1 MASVSALLLLSA
13 PMHAALLLSSTPA
26 TTGQQAAASA
36 SQLGT
41 SAIGRRNLMRQ
52 SVLAAAALVSLDVQS
67 VSAEDTF
74 SRMGGALEP
83 FIDVQKGY
91 KLYKPVAWNQFD
103 ADPGVYDVKFQD
115 VIEPF
120 EIVQVS
126 SSPVTTATSVSA
138 LGDVSAV
145 GVKFAKSRNA
155 ELISAKERD
164 ADGSLVYTFEL
175 KGEMY
180 HEYLALAVNRGKL
193 FRVSTVTSNKRW
205 PKREELF
212 KNIILSFVPKGF

>member
-1 MASVSALLLLSA
+1 
-13 PMHAALLLSSTPA
+13 
-26 TTGQQAAASA
+26 
-36 SQLGT
+36 
-41 SAIGRRNLMRQ
+41 
-52 SVLAAAALVSLDVQS
+52 
-67 VSAEDTF
+67 
-74 SRMGGALEP
+74 
-83 FIDVQKGY
+83 
-91 KLYKPVAWNQFD
+91 
-103 ADPGVYDVKFQD
+103 
-115 VIEPF
+115 
-120 EIVQVS
+120 
-126 SSPVTTATSVSA
+126 VTTATSVSA